1 MAQVAANPSAGG
13 CGDEDQVGRA
23 GATIPIGLKGVRMDI
38 IFKGR
43 RTDVPERF
51 RRYAAAKL
59 GKLER
64 LDRKAIRIDVEISA
78 ERNPRQS
85 DRRQRVE
92 LTIASRGPVIRAE
105 AAADDRYAALDR
117 ACAKLEERL
126 RRSSDRRKA
135 RNSAP
140 AQERVPGP
148 RVAAESSGQARTAPA
163 GAGAGQPS
171 PRQAETA
178 WETFGLDGDGQ
189 EFPGGDDVIPIPM
202 EGDGPLVVRE
212 KFHAAG
218 PMSID
223 QALFQMELVGHD
235 FFLFRDAERGQPSVV
250 YRRHGYQYGV
260 IRLVVEEVPALATG
274 QGQAAARVAAPAL
287 PGAGL
292 RGQPGLGR

>member
-1 MAQVAANPSAGG
+1 
-13 CGDEDQVGRA
+13 
-23 GATIPIGLKGVRMDI
+23 MDI

-51 RRYAAAKL
+51 RRYAETKL

-64 LDRKAIRIDVEISA
+64 LDRKAIRIDVEVTT

-126 RRSSDRRKA
+126 RRSSDRRKTRYGAPGTERVPEPRATAEGNGQA
-135 RNSAP
+135 RRASAAAAEPASAP
-140 AQERVPGP
+140 AE
-148 RVAAESSGQARTAPA
+148 APEA
-163 GAGAGQPS
+163 
-171 PRQAETA
+171 A
-178 WETFGLDGDGQ
+178 WEMLAIAGSALDGSPLDGA
-189 EFPGGDDVIPIPM
+189 DDVVPIAM
-202 EGDGPLVVRE
+202 EGDGPLVVRQ
-212 KFHAAG
+212 KFHAAA

-223 QALFQMELVGHD
+223 QALLEMELVGHD
-235 FFLFRDAERGQPSVV
+235 FFLFRDVERGHPSVV

-260 IRLVVEEVPALATG
+260 IRLVEGEAHGAPGAAG
-274 QGQAAARVAAPAL
+274 QVSGLTAGPPGLPSAGL
-287 PGAGL
+287 PG
-292 RGQPGLGR
+292 PGALGR